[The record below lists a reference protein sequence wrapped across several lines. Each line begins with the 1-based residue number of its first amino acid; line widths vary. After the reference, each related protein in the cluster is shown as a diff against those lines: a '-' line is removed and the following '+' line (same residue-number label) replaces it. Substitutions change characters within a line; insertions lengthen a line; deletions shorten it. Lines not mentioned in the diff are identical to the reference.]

1 MNEPKDISE
10 NSFKSESDFIES
22 ESESIIII
30 KEVEVPGPET

>member
-22 ESESIIII
+22 ESIIII